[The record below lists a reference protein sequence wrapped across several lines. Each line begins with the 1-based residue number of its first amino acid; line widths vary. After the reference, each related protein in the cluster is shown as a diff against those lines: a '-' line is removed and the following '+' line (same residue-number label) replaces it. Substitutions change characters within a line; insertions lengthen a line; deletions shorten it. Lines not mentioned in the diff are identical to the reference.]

1 MINGT
6 SPESIHGSRGRDE
19 EGINVMVRSAVVKL
33 VASFVV
39 VVAAMRCCGET
50 VDATVWCGDHS
61 GFNVVDA
68 IQRLEHALADSGLK
82 MCAIET
88 MTAHKYDDGRQW
100 SGIAIVSRADA
111 TTGVRK
117 WFAVKDSRRVELR
130 NEPDRPEK
138 ILPLSKA
145 ASVSLD
151 AAWEL
156 CGMEGICVDRVDKLY
171 VEEFAK
177 GFPWFSAETNTFLTI
192 CSDDKD
198 IAFSHEGNFFDVFVD
213 FPLDHVDAI
222 HRTVGSD
229 DYSKGLR
236 SGVFAARRRLRS
248 ALKDEGFELNFI
260 QRISADDVA
269 GTNRW
274 LGVAAVTRPGTTNMV
289 GMGFAIHASRRIELT
304 GVREL
309 PDGSD
314 VPQGSFLD
322 ILKACSRARIDA
334 DSIVGVEVRRQQQ
347 DEFIARYERLLRYV
361 YHNDKSPVDHW
372 VWTVT
377 TTNGTMKI
385 DATRNRESTVYVR
398 KRVPR
403 QSKPRFGK

>member
-1 MINGT
+1 M
-6 SPESIHGSRGRDE
+6 EVAGRDA
-19 EGINVMVRSAVVKL
+19 EGIYVMVRSAMVKL
-33 VASFVV
+33 VPSFVV

-68 IQRLEHALADSGLK
+68 IQRLECALADNSLK
-82 MCAIET
+82 LCAIET

-100 SGIAIVSRADA
+100 DGIAVVSRADA
-111 TTGVRK
+111 TTLARK
-117 WFAVKDSRRVELR
+117 GFAVKDSRRVELC
-130 NEPDRPEK
+130 NVTDRLGK
-138 ILPLSKA
+138 ILPLAKA
-145 ASVSLD
+145 ASVSLN

-156 CGMEGICVDRVDKLY
+156 CGMEGICVDRVDKLF

-177 GFPWFSAETNTFLTI
+177 GFPWFSTETNTFLTI

-198 IAFSHEGNFFDVFVD
+198 IALSHEGIFFDVFVD

-222 HRTVGSD
+222 HRTVGSN
-229 DYSKGLR
+229 DYSNGLR

-248 ALKDEGFELNFI
+248 ALKDKGFELNFI
-260 QRISADDVA
+260 QRLSADGVA

-274 LGVAAVTRPGTTNMV
+274 LGVAAVSRPGTTNMV
-289 GMGFAIHASRRIELT
+289 GMGFAIRASRQIELT

-314 VPQGSFLD
+314 VPQGSFFD
-322 ILKACSRARIDA
+322 ILKACGLARIDP
-334 DSIVGVEVRRQQQ
+334 DSIVGVDVRRQCQ
-347 DEFIARYERLLRYV
+347 DEFIARYERMLNYV
-361 YHNDKSPVDHW
+361 CHNDKSPVDHW

-377 TTNGTMKI
+377 TTNGMMKI
-385 DATRNRESTVYVR
+385 DATRKRSRVYVH

>member
-1 MINGT
+1 M
-6 SPESIHGSRGRDE
+6 EVAGRDA
-19 EGINVMVRSAVVKL
+19 EGINVMVRSAMVKL
-33 VASFVV
+33 VSSFVV

-68 IQRLEHALADSGLK
+68 IQRLKSTLADNSLSLR
-82 MCAIET
+82 AIET

-100 SGIAIVSRADA
+100 NGIAIVSRADA

-130 NEPDRPEK
+130 NVPDRPGK
-138 ILPLSKA
+138 ILPLAKA
-145 ASVSLD
+145 AAVSLD
-151 AAWEL
+151 IAWEL

-198 IAFSHEGNFFDVFVD
+198 IAFSNEGNFFDVFVTFRLHHPD
-213 FPLDHVDAI
+213 PMQWSVELDDC
-222 HRTVGSD
+222 
-229 DYSKGLR
+229 YQGLR
-236 SGVFAARRRLRS
+236 SNVFAVRRRLRS
-248 ALKDEGFELNFI
+248 ALTDEGFELSFI
-260 QRISADDVA
+260 QRLSADGVT

-274 LGVAAVTRPGTTNMV
+274 SGVVAVRAPGTTNMI
-289 GMGFAIHASRRIELT
+289 GKGFVVHSSRKIELT
-304 GVREL
+304 GACEL

-314 VPQGSFLD
+314 VPQGTFND
-322 ILKACSRARIDA
+322 ILKVCRRTRIDA
-334 DSIVGVEVRRQQQ
+334 DSIVGVDVRRQQR
-347 DEFIARYERLLRYV
+347 DAFMARYERVLNYV
-361 YHNDKSPVDHW
+361 YHKDKSPVDHW

-385 DATRNRESTVYVR
+385 DATRIWESIVHVR
-398 KRVPR
+398 KRVSS

>member
-1 MINGT
+1 M
-6 SPESIHGSRGRDE
+6 EVAGRDE

-68 IQRLEHALADSGLK
+68 IQRLEHALADNGLK
-82 MCAIET
+82 LRAIRT
-88 MTAHKYDDGRQW
+88 MTAHKYDDGHQW
-100 SGIAIVSRADA
+100 NGIAIASRADA

-156 CGMEGICVDRVDKLY
+156 CGMEGICVDRVDWLF

-177 GFPWFSAETNTFLTI
+177 GFPWFSAETNTFLSI
-192 CSDDKD
+192 NSDDKSLD
-198 IAFSHEGNFFDVFVD
+198 VSSAGDSFDVFVR
-213 FPLDHVDAI
+213 FSLDHADAI
-222 HRTVGSD
+222 QRTVGSD

-248 ALKDEGFELNFI
+248 ALKDGGLALNFI
-260 QRISADDVA
+260 QKLSADGA
-269 GTNRW
+269 GGTNRW

-289 GMGFAIHASRRIELT
+289 GMGFAIHASRRVELT

-314 VPQGSFLD
+314 VPQGSFFE

-361 YHNDKSPVDHW
+361 YHKDKSPVDHW

-385 DATRNRESTVYVR
+385 DATRNRESIVYVR

-403 QSKPRFGK
+403 QSKQRFGK

>member
-1 MINGT
+1 MA
-6 SPESIHGSRGRDE
+6 
-19 EGINVMVRSAVVKL
+19 RSALVKL
-33 VASFVV
+33 VSSFVV
-39 VVAAMRCCGET
+39 LVAAMRCCGET
-50 VDATVWCGDHS
+50 VDTTVWCGDHS

-68 IQRLEHALADSGLK
+68 IQRLKSTLADNGLK
-82 MCAIET
+82 LRAIRT

-100 SGIAIVSRADA
+100 NGIAIVSRADA

-156 CGMEGICVDRVDKLY
+156 CGMEGVCVDRIEKLY

-177 GFPWFSAETNTFLTI
+177 GFPWFSAETNTFLSV

-198 IAFSHEGNFFDVFVD
+198 IAISHEGNFFDVFVR
-213 FPLDHVDAI
+213 FPLDHADAI
-222 HRTVGSD
+222 HRTVESD
-229 DYSKGLR
+229 DYSNGLR
-236 SGVFAARRRLRS
+236 SGVFTARRRLRS
-248 ALKDEGFELNFI
+248 ALKDWGLALNFI
-260 QRISADDVA
+260 QKLSADGA
-269 GTNRW
+269 GGTNRW
-274 LGVAAVTRPGTTNMV
+274 IGVAAVTRPGTTNMV
-289 GMGFAIHASRRIELT
+289 GMGFAIHASRRIELI

-314 VPQGSFLD
+314 VPQGSFFE

-334 DSIVGVEVRRQQQ
+334 DSIVGVDVRRQQQ

-361 YHNDKSPVDHW
+361 YHKDKSPVDHW

-385 DATRNRESTVYVR
+385 DATRNWESIVYVH
-398 KRVPR
+398 KRIPNH
-403 QSKPRFGK
+403 SKPRFGK

>member
-1 MINGT
+1 
-6 SPESIHGSRGRDE
+6 
-19 EGINVMVRSAVVKL
+19 MVSGVIVKFA
-33 VASFVV
+33 ASV
-39 VVAAMRCCGET
+39 VVAIAVMRCSGET
-50 VDATVWCGDHS
+50 LDATVWCGDHS
-61 GFNVVDA
+61 GFNVVNA
-68 IQRLEHALADSGLK
+68 IQRLECALADSGLK
-82 MCAIET
+82 LRAIRT

-100 SGIAIVSRADA
+100 NGIAIASRADA

-138 ILPLSKA
+138 VLPLSKA

-171 VEEFAK
+171 VEEFAT

-229 DYSKGLR
+229 DYSNGLR

-260 QRISADDVA
+260 QRLSADGVA

-274 LGVAAVTRPGTTNMV
+274 LGVAAVSRPGTTNMV
-289 GMGFAIHASRRIELT
+289 GMGFAIRSSRQIELT

-314 VPQGSFLD
+314 VPQGSFYD
-322 ILKACSRARIDA
+322 ILKACGRARIDA
-334 DSIVGVEVRRQQQ
+334 DSIVGVDVRRQQR
-347 DEFIARYERLLRYV
+347 DEFIARYERMLNYV
-361 YHNDKSPVDHW
+361 YHNDKRPVDHW

-377 TTNGTMKI
+377 TTNVTMKI
-385 DATRNRESTVYVR
+385 DAKRNRESTVYVR
-398 KRVPR
+398 KRVPS